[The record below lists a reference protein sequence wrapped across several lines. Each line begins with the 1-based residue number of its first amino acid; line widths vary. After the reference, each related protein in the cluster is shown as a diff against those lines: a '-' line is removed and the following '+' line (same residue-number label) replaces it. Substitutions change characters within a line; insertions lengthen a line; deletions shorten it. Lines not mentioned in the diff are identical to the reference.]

1 MKKKISVVTNCYN
14 EAENLPELYQR
25 LKAVFAALPQ
35 YDFEIII
42 GDNHSTDG
50 SREILRRIAAEDPT
64 FKVIFNANNFGHIRS
79 PFYVLLQAQGDAA
92 IAMCSDLQDP
102 PEMLP
107 ELIAA
112 WEDGNEVVCAVKP
125 VSRENPLM
133 FFIRRCYYRL
143 LSRFS
148 ETEQVQNFYGFGLY
162 GRKFLDALKLY
173 HDPYPYFRGLIGEI
187 GFRRI
192 ELPFVQDV
200 RKHGKTKNNWFTLY
214 DMAMTGFV
222 NHTKLPL
229 RLAVFCGFVLAI
241 LSLLVA
247 AGYFTYKLLYWDTFS
262 LGLAPLV
269 IGLFFFSAVQLIF
282 IGIIGEYLGAV
293 WTQVKDRP
301 LVVVEETL
309 NFDRDES
316 AGNESR

>member
-14 EAENLPELYQR
+14 ESENLLELYQR
-25 LKAVFAALPQ
+25 LKTVFASLPQ
-35 YDFEIII
+35 YDFEIIV

-50 SREILRRIAAEDPT
+50 SRDILRLIAKDDPS
-64 FKVIFNANNFGHIRS
+64 FKVIFNSNNFGHIRS
-79 PFYVLLQAQGDAA
+79 PFHVLLQAQGDAA
-92 IAMCSDLQDP
+92 IVMCSDLQDP

-112 WEDGNEVVCAVKP
+112 WEGGNEVVCAVKP
-125 VSRENPLM
+125 ASRENPLM
-133 FFIRRCYYRL
+133 FAVRRCYYRL
-143 LSRFS
+143 LNFFS

-162 GRKFLDALKLY
+162 GRRFLDALKLY

-187 GFRRI
+187 GFQRT

-200 RKHGKTKNNWFTLY
+200 RRHGKTKNNWITLY

-222 NHTKLPL
+222 NHTKMPL
-229 RLAVFCGFVLAI
+229 RLAVFCGFVLAV

-247 AGYFTYKLLYWDTFS
+247 AVYLAYKLLYWDTFS

-282 IGIIGEYLGAV
+282 IGIIGEYIGAI
-293 WTQVKDRP
+293 WTQVKNRP

-309 NFDRDES
+309 NFDRETP
-316 AGNESR
+316 AEPR